1 MKKYRLKGRRRLST
15 TTIRLWG
22 REEHVVVEV
31 AGGDGDGDGDGER
44 KYVFDQETRKL
55 PPISY
60 LAAY

>member
-1 MKKYRLKGRRRLST
+1 M
-15 TTIRLWG
+15 
-22 REEHVVVEV
+22 VVEV